1 MWCVTKALL
10 SSALLTKFL
19 FLNSLSSNFFFYVA
33 DEQLLAIASGK
44 IRIFRWESGKE
55 LLKFSADGAS

>member
-19 FLNSLSSNFFFYVA
+19 FLNSLSSFFVCVA
-33 DEQLLAIASGK
+33 DEQLLAIVSGK

>member
-19 FLNSLSSNFFFYVA
+19 FLNSLFKFFFCVA

>member
-19 FLNSLSSNFFFYVA
+19 FLNSLSLFIFFLA